1 MEQIIDKKGVL
12 NDTMNDILSILN
24 NIDIK
29 DNGSINDLNEKN
41 DILNKTNMKLIFEI
55 QEKDKVISMNN
66 KTIHDYETQIN
77 SLISSF
83 KENDEEENKFTMLK
97 AKDKDLHEKNESIK
111 RLEKEL
117 NQLKNKLDITSDKNI
132 KINIEEN
139 NETTNNTDDNINCDD
154 NVVNNDNNNND
165 NSESQDSDDEV
176 EVETIIWRKKEF
188 YMIKEGDVQK
198 VFEIEDEDLGKE
210 VGLWIDNKL
219 ERHDKKKK

>member
-1 MEQIIDKKGVL
+1 MEQIIDKKTVL

-24 NIDIK
+24 DIDIK
-29 DNGSINDLNEKN
+29 DNGSINNLNEKN
-41 DILNKTNMKLIFEI
+41 NLLNKANLKLIDEI
-55 QEKDKVISMNN
+55 KEKDKIISMNN

-117 NQLKNKLDITSDKNI
+117 NQLKNKLDKNI
-132 KINIEEN
+132 KVTIEEKD
-139 NETTNNTDDNINCDD
+139 ETPDNTDDNINCAD
-154 NVVNNDNNNND
+154 NVIDDSDNNNND

-188 YMIKEGDVQK
+188 YMVKEGDVQK

-210 VGLWIDNKL
+210 LGLWIDNKL
-219 ERHDKKKK
+219 VRPKKNK

>member
-12 NDTMNDILSILN
+12 NDTINDILSILN

-41 DILNKTNMKLIFEI
+41 DILNKVNLKLIDEI
-55 QEKDKVISMNN
+55 KEKDKIISMNN

-77 SLISSF
+77 SF
-83 KENDEEENKFTMLK
+83 NTNKEEENKFTMLK

-132 KINIEEN
+132 KNIKVTIEEKD
-139 NETTNNTDDNINCDD
+139 ETPDNTDDNINCAD
-154 NVVNNDNNNND
+154 NVIDDSDNNNND

-188 YMIKEGDVQK
+188 YMVKEGDVQK

>member
-1 MEQIIDKKGVL
+1 MEQIIDKKTVL

-24 NIDIK
+24 DIDIK
-29 DNGSINDLNEKN
+29 DNGSINNLNEKN
-41 DILNKTNMKLIFEI
+41 NLLNKANLKLIDEI
-55 QEKDKVISMNN
+55 KEKDKIISMNN

-117 NQLKNKLDITSDKNI
+117 NQLKNKLDKNI
-132 KINIEEN
+132 KVTIEEKD
-139 NETTNNTDDNINCDD
+139 ETPDNTDDNINCAD
-154 NVVNNDNNNND
+154 NVIDDSDNNNND

-188 YMIKEGDVQK
+188 YMVKEGDVQK